1 VIGEG
6 GIQGGGLEREGLES
20 EGLKGFF
27 SMFANHIRNI

>member
-6 GIQGGGLEREGLES
+6 EIQGGGLEREGLES

-27 SMFANHIRNI
+27 SVFANHIRNI